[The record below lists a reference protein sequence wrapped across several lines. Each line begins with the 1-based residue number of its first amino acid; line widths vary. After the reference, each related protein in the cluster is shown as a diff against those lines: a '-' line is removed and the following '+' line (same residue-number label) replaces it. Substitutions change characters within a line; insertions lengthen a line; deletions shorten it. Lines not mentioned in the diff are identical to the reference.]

1 MYAEFQT
8 WALDCTLFKCGSC
21 CPCCLSLR
29 PQTQMPALRPVPSP
43 KPLSGT
49 CLDLTPRSLHPAQR
63 SRPLPSW
70 DRVSHESR
78 RTRGSA
84 GVSLG
89 LLQRQ
94 SRRQC
99 CHLHWPCPVQQGRA
113 VPCPDALRPAPLAR
127 PAGKGSSSRKKQHG
141 LFSQRCLGCCC
152 TFPLYIMDSFCMR
165 ERKE

>member
-1 MYAEFQT
+1 
-8 WALDCTLFKCGSC
+8 
-21 CPCCLSLR
+21 
-29 PQTQMPALRPVPSP
+29 MPALRPVPSP

-70 DRVSHESR
+70 DRVSHESP

-89 LLQRQ
+89 LLRRQ
-94 SRRQC
+94 SHRQC
-99 CHLHWPCPVQQGRA
+99 RHLRWLCPVQQGRA

>member
-1 MYAEFQT
+1 MWQLLPLLPFPPPPDPNACPETCPKSQT
-8 WALDCTLFKCGSC
+8 PLREVSGSHTTL
-21 CPCCLSLR
+21 
-29 PQTQMPALRPVPSP
+29 PAPSP
-43 KPLSGT
+43 AKQAP
-49 CLDLTPRSLHPAQR
+49 SLGCP
-63 SRPLPSW
+63 
-70 DRVSHESR
+70 

-89 LLQRQ
+89 LLRRQ
-94 SRRQC
+94 SHRQC
-99 CHLHWPCPVQQGRA
+99 RHLRWLCPVQQGRA

-141 LFSQRCLGCCC
+141 LVSQHCLGRCC